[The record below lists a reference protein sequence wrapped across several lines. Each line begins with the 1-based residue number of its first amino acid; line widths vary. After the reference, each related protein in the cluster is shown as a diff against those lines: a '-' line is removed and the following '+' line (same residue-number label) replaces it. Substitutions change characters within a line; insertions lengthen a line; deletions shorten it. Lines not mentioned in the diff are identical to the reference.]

1 LSRTERTIRMKRAL
15 FLLTTMALA
24 LVALEGRRK
33 KCDHR
38 YPARPRT
45 PSLVPYRSGSGL
57 WWRKW

>member
-1 LSRTERTIRMKRAL
+1 MKRAL